1 MVTLKCSNCDSVL
14 THSTRGDGI
23 ILVEP
28 CSCRGDCP
36 MCGGSG
42 CDFDVRG
49 HTRPCP
55 CRSESR
61 TSTNEGTGTTTG

>member
-1 MVTLKCSNCDSVL
+1 MATLKCSNCGSTL
-14 THSTRGDGI
+14 THSTEEGDV
-23 ILVEP
+23 LVVDP

-42 CDFDVRG
+42 CDFDVKGR
-49 HTRPCP
+49 TRPCP

-61 TSTNEGTGTTTG
+61 TLTNEGAGTTPG